1 MDANKELTKFL
12 SDPKYR
18 KRVVER
24 IHKDED
30 KAYNKRIK
38 EIEDQKNRQIK
49 ERTAE
54 LVRLEKSRWQ
64 DIGGNVFVN
73 KTEGKVRIN
82 NSEVLFSDIKGA
94 EMNIVYGSRIITTSN
109 EKTKTKKHASLGGA
123 LVGGLAFGAAGAVVG
138 GVGLAKTKGKTTGK
152 TISNQIPTCL
162 HLGVNVN
169 LNGFVSEVVLLSHQ
183 VDQSGIEFIKAQSS
197 AQNLISQ
204 LGTLANMPVPETYIR
219 VEDEPSVKSIENR
232 ISETERN
239 LKIAIE
245 KRPVYAIPNLYR
257 TEEQKEMTDAQYLK
271 YLSNTDTERAQE
283 YSRIKEEEKQRR
295 NEERAKKW
303 AEWKESIMAL
313 DYVDSVKRAGS
324 ILGNVFLWCIST
336 IICLF
341 AITEFSQKEIGSG
354 VLVLFSAIIFCPIG
368 KRMLKEKVKIL
379 PYWLCVVIAVVCFFA
394 ALMLNSATN

>member
-12 SDPKYR
+12 SNPKYR
-18 KRVVER
+18 ERVIER
-24 IHKDED
+24 IHKDAD

-38 EIEDQKNRQIK
+38 EIEVQKNRQIK
-49 ERTAE
+49 ERNAE

-245 KRPVYAIPNLYR
+245 NRPVYAIPNLYR

-295 NEERAKKW
+295 NEERAKKR

-324 ILGNVFLWCIST
+324 ILGNVFLWCIS
-336 IICLF
+336 IIIFLF
-341 AITEFSQKEIGSG
+341 AVIEFSQKGMGSG
-354 VLVLFSAIIFCPIG
+354 ILMLFSSIIFNPIG
-368 KRMLKEKVKIL
+368 KRMLKEKAKVL
-379 PYWLCVVIAVVCFFA
+379 PYWLCVVLAVVCFFA